1 MACKK
6 INPTKWQKIIFTY
19 ALINLCLGLL
29 YLLPFYAYNTLSL
42 WKITGNDNSIFD
54 LNSSNYFLAFSLL
67 YLALF
72 LCLVGGL
79 VIVLALRKFFSW
91 PAMILFLSPLQTI
104 KIDTAAIFSATRKRF
119 LVYTLFNSP
128 FNYSNKDF
136 HWGEKI
142 LFAEGWRTCSLKPF
156 FAHSFVLISY

>member
-1 MACKK
+1 VRISAYK
-6 INPTKWQKIIFTY
+6 INIKPTKWQKIIFTY

-91 PAMILFLSPLQTI
+91 PAMILFLSPLPAYLAPLSSSKLTDNQ
-104 KIDTAAIFSATRKRF
+104 
-119 LVYTLFNSP
+119 N
-128 FNYSNKDF
+128 
-136 HWGEKI
+136 
-142 LFAEGWRTCSLKPF
+142 
-156 FAHSFVLISY
+156 